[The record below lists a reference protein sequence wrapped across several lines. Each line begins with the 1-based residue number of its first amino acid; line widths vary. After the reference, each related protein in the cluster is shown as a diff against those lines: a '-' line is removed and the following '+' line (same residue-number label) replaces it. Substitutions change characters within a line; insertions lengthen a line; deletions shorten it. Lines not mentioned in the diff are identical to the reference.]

1 MADNSILREA
11 AAGHFDVLAARKAG
25 YSDAEI
31 EQYLLLASGRSP
43 RGASKAQQTAPGEGL
58 PPELK
63 QDDAGRGGSGV
74 PGAEGQGRQA
84 QRAEGQELTPA
95 RLIP

>member
-43 RGASKAQQTAPGEGL
+43 RGTSKAQQTAPGEGL
-58 PPELK
+58 PPELSK
-63 QDDAGRGGSGV
+63 MT
-74 PGAEGQGRQA
+74 PAEAEAVFQA
-84 QRAEGQELTPA
+84 QKAKAGKRKGPKAKN
-95 RLIP
+95 